1 MSSRTSIETSVTIA
15 ADPDAVWAIVRDVE
29 RWPAWTASVTEVRRL
44 DAGPFAVGSR
54 VRIRQPRFPPALWT
68 VTALDEAARSFTWV
82 SRGPGLQVTGFHR
95 VEPAATG
102 SVATLGIEF
111 AGLLG
116 SLWARATGGI
126 TERYVGLEAQGLK
139 RRSEAAAG
147 EAAAGKATDTER

>member
-1 MSSRTSIETSVTIA
+1 MPSRTSIEKSVSIA

-29 RWPAWTASVTEVRRL
+29 RWPDWTPSVTEVRRL
-44 DAGPFAVGSR
+44 DDGPFAVGSR

-68 VTALDEAARSFTWV
+68 VTALDDASRSFTWV

-95 VEPAATG
+95 VAPAASG

-116 SLWARATGGI
+116 PFWARATGGI

-139 RRSEAAAG
+139 QRSEAATG
-147 EAAAGKATDTER
+147 EAPAGKATATER